1 MEETPDGTPVG
12 VDDPYDHAGAC
23 DHLTDDGRC
32 RYALNHAGAD
42 REFTQERRTE
52 DYACVA
58 ADDDAEWTDCPHY
71 RSTTDGKACTR
82 CGLDEVR
89 MAHDDTRPLIEE
101 HHLSYGDGSNDDTD
115 EARSR
120 DHDRDRDSP
129 ADTGFS
135 SLTDSIPQSTLDD
148 ARDTVTSPEDRSR
161 ADTADSNSDKSSE
174 STEPSHE
181 ITVALCRWCHAK
193 VHNGWARI
201 DDDVQPDPE
210 AIAEQE
216 SRRSTELAET
226 GFSTAAERF
235 DADSDEQDY

>member
-12 VDDPYDHAGAC
+12 VDDPYDHAETC

-42 REFTQERRTE
+42 REFARERRAE

-58 ADDDAEWTDCPHY
+58 ADEDAEWTDCPHY

-101 HHLSYGDGSNDDTD
+101 HHLSYGDGSNDDSSPAT
-115 EARSR
+115 
-120 DHDRDRDSP
+120 DRDSP

-135 SLTDSIPQSTLDD
+135 SLTDAIPQRTLDD
-148 ARDTVTSPEDRSR
+148 ARDNGGSN
-161 ADTADSNSDKSSE
+161 DTDNSGNSNDTDNSSNSNDAG
-174 STEPSHE
+174 TPDEPSHE

-201 DDDVQPDPE
+201 DDDVEPDPE
-210 AIAEQE
+210 AIAERE
-216 SRRSTELAET
+216 SRRSTELEEA
-226 GFSTAAERF
+226 GFSTAADRF
-235 DADSDEQDY
+235 DAGGDNRGS